1 MTKTNGDDNDLES
14 LIKITQSAIER
25 YLKEKKYPLD
35 IIHSKK
41 FRNSKEMDRRI
52 TLAAISNPF
61 SKDN

>member
-1 MTKTNGDDNDLES
+1 M
-14 LIKITQSAIER
+14 QSAIER